1 VEGVSGMS
9 TREALQLARHYQE
22 VARRNPHE
30 SRFWT
35 ARSLYYG
42 RTAMRNGRLPGPP
55 LR

>member
-1 VEGVSGMS
+1 MS
-9 TREALQLARHYQE
+9 STEALSLACHYQE

-30 SRFWT
+30 SRFWI

-42 RTAMRNGRLPGPP
+42 RAAGRRRPVKP